1 MGYEDTFFDEIRNLI
16 NECLYKDFNS
26 ENYKSYLKLKEMNRI
41 YLEQYGRENGLS
53 LDEKVFLEIVVLSLY
68 ADYPQI
74 NNASENEFVKLLKH
88 DSDLIDFCKFIL
100 NKNQFKFKNE
110 TLEIIQ
116 NAMNLLWI

>member
-53 LDEKVFLEIVVLSLY
+53 LDEKVFLDIVVLSLY

-88 DSDLIDFCKFIL
+88 DSDLTDFCKVIL

-116 NAMNLLWI
+116 NAMNLL